1 MLSSR
6 YIQIIV
12 IQLKDEDQDIGT
24 STDEKYAAKNI
35 DKDYDTKEEGE
46 AYITAEFDYGKTEII
61 IGDEKHYSR
70 SKEGREKTSLVLCKV
85 VCFVFLWENR

>member
-1 MLSSR
+1 MLSPR

-24 STDEKYAAKNI
+24 STDEKYAEKNI

-46 AYITAEFDYGKTEII
+46 AYITAEFDYGKTEFS

-70 SKEGREKTSLVLCKV
+70 SKEGIKTTTLLYKI
-85 VCFVFLWENR
+85 FV

>member
-1 MLSSR
+1 MLFFR

-35 DKDYDTKEEGE
+35 DKDYHTKEEGK
-46 AYITAEFDYGKTEII
+46 AYITAEFDYGKTKLS
-61 IGDEKHYSR
+61 IGDEKRYSR
-70 SKEGREKTSLVLCKV
+70 SKIGRKAATLLISKLK
-85 VCFVFLWENR
+85 

>member
-1 MLSSR
+1 MLFSR

-12 IQLKDEDQDIGT
+12 IQLNDEDQDIGT

-35 DKDYDTKEEGE
+35 DKDYETKEEGV
-46 AYITAEFDYGKTEII
+46 AYITAEFDYGKTEFT

-70 SKEGREKTSLVLCKV
+70 SKEGSATTV
-85 VCFVFLWENR
+85 